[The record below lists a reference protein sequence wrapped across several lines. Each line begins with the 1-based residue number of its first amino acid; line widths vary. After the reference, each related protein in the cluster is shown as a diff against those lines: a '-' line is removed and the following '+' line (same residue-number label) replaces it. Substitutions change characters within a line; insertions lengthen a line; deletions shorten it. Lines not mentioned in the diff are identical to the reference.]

1 MYPFNPRGNPR
12 FARGRGGGGGGG
24 SGRGY
29 RPYFYFKRNGRT
41 IPGTSRGRGAW
52 GTMRPPAAPAAPRIA
67 GDFSSSFLRPQIY
80 AVPEDAE
87 QMIQSFAIE
96 TPNGYPGWRLYFYSS
111 NFEQNSITHTRVKL
125 METHYKNFVMKYDFM
140 DIHKK
145 GYFQI
150 MAKILQMDEDLQK
163 DWPTLRDDIQTNPY
177 KTMTIMALA
186 MQTGALEVAIDA
198 HSGMGKSD
206 QWNYVPRAVK
216 PRKIYVRPE
225 GFLVEQPMEQIPLM
239 EIDQLYC
246 VRGVVKSMG
255 EVEAYASWV
264 AYKCSRCKQDQAL
277 RQGDLQP
284 NRPTDCKT
292 LGCMAKQGFIEMRSS
307 PFTRLKVK
315 QIIELAEARMDVLHY
330 EDTSIDYCLEA
341 ELHYDL
347 VDSVVIG
354 EEVVMTGVLKMC
366 SLQEVAGGKQMKVYL
381 KVCSITKA
389 ERAPHHFNET
399 DIQAITTINGTT
411 DSFKLL
417 VHSLA
422 PEVYGHEVVK
432 AGALLSIIGGSGSQ
446 LHDEEEIHVLLI
458 GDPGVGKSRIARM
471 CAQISQKGALIR
483 SKQGLAGCGPKVTA
497 TVKGRS
503 NSILESGGLLR
514 GNRGHCSIDDID
526 RLSSQQDA
534 LISFMQTQI
543 VAVPTVAIY
552 ANLKASTSV
561 IATANSMH
569 GHYDQSKVLT
579 NNIRI
584 SPTLL
589 NEFHLIFLMLDK
601 PNKEGDAIFS
611 EHVRAVHGGFKKNST
626 IMNKFNTLPKFNN
639 TVSEKDWSTENI
651 ESTDLIERLK
661 LRADEG
667 EELDLIP
674 TMLLKKFITYARQQ
688 VKPLFIA
695 EATEDLQKFYMEIR
709 GQQQSEEDALSINS
723 SHLAGLIRLCQ
734 ARARI
739 DFSTEVTK
747 AHVYDVISLVKYS
760 NADIKL
766 GDYIENNPSRNLQAM
781 ATTSQLARNSSSGSA
796 PRGNAKKFL
805 QLLQMRSNALCRRIF
820 EYDELKDMA
829 TRVGITCGVS
839 NLIDTINYQGLL
851 LKKGPNMYELVEE

>member
-1 MYPFNPRGNPR
+1 MMYPFNPRGNPR
-12 FARGRGGGGGGG
+12 FARGRGGGDG
-24 SGRGY
+24 SVRGY
-29 RPYFYFKRNGRT
+29 RPYFYFKRKGRT
-41 IPGTSRGRGAW
+41 IPGTSRGHGW
-52 GTMRPPAAPAAPRIA
+52 GTTRPNAPPAGPRIA

-87 QMIQSFAIE
+87 QMIQSFSIE
-96 TPNGYPGWRLYFYSS
+96 TPVGYPGWRLYFYSS
-111 NFEQNSITHTRVKL
+111 NFEQNSIIHTRIKL
-125 METHYKNFVMKYDFM
+125 METHYKNYVMKYDFL

-150 MAKILQMDEDLQK
+150 MAKILQLDEDLQR

-186 MQTGALEVAIDA
+186 MQTLALEAAIGA
-198 HSGMGKSD
+198 HSGIGKSD
-206 QWNYVPRAVK
+206 ECNHVPRTAK
-216 PRKIYVRPE
+216 PRKIYIRPE

-255 EVEAYASWV
+255 DVEVYASWV

-284 NRPTDCKT
+284 NRPTSCKT

-315 QIIELAEARMDVLHY
+315 QTIELAEARLDALHY

-341 ELHYDL
+341 ELNYDL

-354 EEVVMTGVLKMC
+354 EEVVMTGVLKMR
-366 SLQEVAGGKQMKVYL
+366 SLQEVAGGRQMKVYL
-381 KVCSITKA
+381 KVCSTTKA
-389 ERAPHHFNET
+389 ERAPHHFNEA
-399 DIQAITTINGTT
+399 DIQSITTINGTA

-432 AGALLSIIGGSGSQ
+432 AGALLSTIGGSGSQ
-446 LHDEEEIHVLLI
+446 LHDEEEINVLLI
-458 GDPGVGKSRIARM
+458 GDPGVGKSRIAKI

-483 SKQGLAGCGPKVTA
+483 SKQNLAGCGPKPTVA
-497 TVKGRS
+497 VKGRS

-514 GNRGHCSIDDID
+514 ANRGHCAIDDID

-534 LISFMQTQI
+534 LISLMQAQL
-543 VAVPTVAIY
+543 VAIPTVAIY
-552 ANLKASTSV
+552 ANLKASASV

-569 GHYDQSKVLT
+569 GHYDQSKLLT

-584 SPTLL
+584 SPALL

-611 EHVRAVHGGFKKNST
+611 EHVRAVHGGFKKNTT

-639 TVSEKDWSTENI
+639 TASEKDLSVENI
-651 ESTDLIERLK
+651 ERTDLIERLK

-674 TMLLKKFITYARQQ
+674 TVLLKKFITYARQQ
-688 VKPLFIA
+688 VKPLFVA
-695 EATEDLQKFYMEIR
+695 EATEHLQKFYMEIR
-709 GQQQSEEDALSINS
+709 EQQQSEEDALSINS
-723 SHLAGLIRLCQ
+723 GHLAGLIRLCQ
-734 ARARI
+734 ARARV

-805 QLLQMRSNALCRRIF
+805 QMLQMRSKALCRRIF